1 MASLNPPVCDFGW
14 QAPEFKLPGVDGKDW
29 ALSDI
34 KGVNGT
40 LVMFIC
46 NHCPYVQAIRER
58 LVEDIKALR
67 SMGVNTV
74 AISSNDTVT
83 YPEDGFDKMQEVA
96 REFKFPF
103 PYLLD
108 QSQEVARSY
117 GAVCTPDF
125 FGFNAHL
132 ELQYRG
138 RFDAQGRNMTPLETS
153 SRDLY
158 LAMKLV
164 AETGH
169 GPVEQVP
176 SIGCSIKWLGGDK

>member
-14 QAPEFKLPGVDGKDW
+14 KAPDFKLPGVDGRDW
-29 ALSDI
+29 SLAEA

-58 LVEDIKALR
+58 LVQDVRALR
-67 SMGVNTV
+67 ELGINTV
-74 AISSNDTVT
+74 AISSNDVIN
-83 YPEDGFDKMQEVA
+83 YPDDNFERMAEVA
-96 REFKFPF
+96 REYHFAF

-108 QSQEVARSY
+108 ESQEVAKAY

-138 RFDAQGRNMTPLETS
+138 RFDDQGRNMTPLENPT
-153 SRDLY
+153 RDLY
-158 LAMKLV
+158 LAMKHV
-164 AETGH
+164 AETGR
-169 GPVEQVP
+169 GPLEQIA
-176 SIGCSIKWLGGDK
+176 SIGCSIKWRADL